1 MGNPKKG
8 FPFRVGSL
16 FSASNIE
23 QIGTPVYKSIWG
35 IPSSFWGI
43 QNKIILVCLKVRLHE
58 HSRPSWGHQNSL
70 TKKSGPIYF
79 VNDFSRHPSQY
90 LKGRD
95 GRPLACVRNF
105 IRKYENRVQKFSV
118 PKIFESDSH
127 GAHSEPYGSGL
138 APFGMQS
145 EVF

>member
-1 MGNPKKG
+1 MVNPKKG

-35 IPSSFWGI
+35 IPNSFWGI
-43 QNKIILVCLKVRLHE
+43 QNKIILVCLKVCLHE

-95 GRPLACVRNF
+95 GRPLACVRNL
-105 IRKYENRVQKFSV
+105 IRTYGNRVQKNPRRQFWKANPTALTQSL
-118 PKIFESDSH
+118 K
-127 GAHSEPYGSGL
+127 GL
-138 APFGMQS
+138 DWRPFGIRKES
-145 EVF
+145 I